1 MTSTRIPTLAALA
14 TGLTLLISG
23 CATGPAAPVAQ
34 HLNTPSGAT
43 MTFTRQSSGSFG
55 SGTGQVQWTYGET
68 TWQGARVITAESPQ
82 AGTVYHQPGTYGIVA
97 NLNPAGQ
104 VLYAFDPPLSYEWP
118 LWVGKTWTSSH
129 TMTVPATQQKIPL
142 ELVWEVEAYEYLQ
155 VKAGRFPSYRI
166 VVRNDK
172 MGEIE
177 TRWTSPSAGLP
188 LVKRVQERTAS
199 HPQGAGRLEGE
210 LTAYRMPGR

>member
-1 MTSTRIPTLAALA
+1 MTPTRIPVLAALA
-14 TGLTLLISG
+14 TGLTLLASG
-23 CATGPAAPVAQ
+23 CATEPATPAAQ
-34 HLNTPSGAT
+34 HLNTPAGTT

-55 SGTGQVQWTYGET
+55 SGTGQVQWTYGEA

-82 AGTVYHQPGTYGIVA
+82 AGTVYHQPGTYGIIA

-104 VLYAFDPPLSYEWP
+104 VLYAIDPPLSYEWP
-118 LWVGKTWTSSH
+118 LSVGKIWTSIH
-129 TMTVPATQQKIPL
+129 TMTASATQQKILL
-142 ELVWEVEAYEYLQ
+142 ELVWEVQAYEYLQ
-155 VKAGRFPSYRI
+155 VPAGRFPSYR
-166 VVRNDK
+166 VVIRNEK

-199 HPQGAGRLEGE
+199 HPQGAGRQEGE
-210 LTAYRMPGR
+210 LATYRMPGR